1 MKKEKKTTK
10 EVNRQIEAEMVA
22 ERVKLLWGFLADL
35 IPHLPMLKDVADG
48 TSERSSM
55 ALTMAPIIG
64 VFGQDYEEVYTQKEI
79 ERKRAKALYELIKT
93 LDDTEKER
101 AEFVKKQEAKKEG
114 LAQLHKA
121 LGLYVCKP

>member
-1 MKKEKKTTK
+1 MKEEIKKQERRI
-10 EVNRQIEAEMVA
+10 EVEMVA

-35 IPHLPMLKDVADG
+35 IPHLPMLKDVAKG

-55 ALTMAPIIG
+55 ALTMAPILG
-64 VFGQDYEEVYTQKEI
+64 AFGQDYEAVHAQKEI
-79 ERKRAKALYELIKT
+79 ERKRAEALYNLIKT

-114 LAQLHKA
+114 LAQLHRA
-121 LGLYVCKP
+121 LGL

>member
-10 EVNRQIEAEMVA
+10 EQERRIEAEMVA
-22 ERVKLLWGFLADL
+22 ERIKLLWGFLADL
-35 IPHLPMLKDVADG
+35 IPHLPMLKDVAEEA
-48 TSERSSM
+48 SERSSM
-55 ALTMAPIIG
+55 ALTMAPILG
-64 VFGQDYEEVYTQKEI
+64 AFGQDYEVVHAQKEI

-101 AEFVKKQEAKKEG
+101 AEFANKQQAKKEG

-121 LGLYVCKP
+121 LGL